1 MSQLSFVCGKQDPLN
16 VAEEWLRQ
24 LPSLPPD
31 ERAGRRNDIIEL
43 CAPWARREAGR
54 YRGGSEPADD
64 LAQVAVVGLILAV
77 DRYDPNRGVPFRHFA
92 LPTITGE
99 LKKHFRDRGW
109 SIRVSRQTQEL
120 YQEVRRVEPWLA
132 QQLSHVPSEAELAA
146 HLGLSAEDI
155 RQAKAAALAYRTG
168 SLNRPRFEEDDRD
181 EVGDYVGAPDPAF
194 DLVINHDALCRAIR
208 VLPERLRAVVSM
220 RFVDELTQCQIA
232 DKIGVSQ
239 MHVSRLLA
247 RAMRMLRQHMLAEA
261 PEGGAA
267 DEQPVTTARP
277 GRSPALRNHPNRRL
291 ATSRTARPA
300 LRSA

>member
-16 VAEEWLRQ
+16 VAEELLQR
-24 LPSLPPD
+24 LPSLPPA
-31 ERAGRRNDIIEL
+31 ERASRRNDIIEL
-43 CAPWARREAGR
+43 CAPWARREASR

-132 QQLSHVPSEAELAA
+132 QQLGHVPTEAELAT
-146 HLGLSAEDI
+146 HLGLPLDQI
-155 RQAKAAALAYRTG
+155 RQARAAALAYRTG
-168 SLNRPRFEEDDRD
+168 SLNRPRFEDDDRD
-181 EVGDYVGAPDPAF
+181 EVGDYVGGPDPAF

-247 RAMRMLRQHMLAEA
+247 RAMRLLREHMLAEA
-261 PEGGAA
+261 PDGDGADGGPATPSRV
-267 DEQPVTTARP
+267 D
-277 GRSPALRNHPNRRL
+277 RSVATSRNQQNRRL
-291 ATSRTARPA
+291 VASGR
-300 LRSA
+300 